1 MVNKAKEFFR
11 YAIVPISLLIIMLL
25 VIPVSK
31 ILNLPSEEE
40 LILKTRNFYLE
51 YGYLVV
57 FIAAIIE
64 GALFINWYLPGSVVI
79 VLGVV
84 FAKEASLNVVL
95 VVAFITL
102 GFLLTT
108 ILNYFLGSFGWYRLF
123 MKLGL
128 RAPVDKARQKME
140 KYGLPVIFG
149 TYFHPNMGALT
160 ATSAGILK
168 LPFVKFFLY
177 SLIALII
184 WNTLWGIAVYF
195 SGTVILKTLSNWTI
209 IFGLTIWIIYLMVR
223 FGRGKNKPTVIIP

>member
-1 MVNKAKEFFR
+1 MNKTKEFFR
-11 YAIVPISLLIIMLL
+11 YAVVPISFFIIMAI

-31 ILNLPSEEE
+31 LLDLPSEDE
-40 LILKTRNFYLE
+40 LISQTRNFYLN

-57 FIAAIIE
+57 FIAAIVE
-64 GALFINWYLPGSVVI
+64 GLLFINWYLPGSVVI

-84 FAKEASLNVVL
+84 FAKDASLNVIL
-95 VVAFITL
+95 VIVFITL
-102 GFLLTT
+102 GFLLTA
-108 ILNYFLGSFGWYRLF
+108 IMNYFLGSFGWHRLF

-128 RAPVDKARQKME
+128 KAPMDRAKLKME

-168 LPFVKFFLY
+168 LPFPRFFFY
-177 SLIALII
+177 SLGALVA

-195 SGTVILKTLSNWTI
+195 LGIVTIKILSPWTI
-209 IFGLTIWIIYLMVR
+209 VAGLAVWIIYLLIR
-223 FGRGKNKPTVIIP
+223 FKQGKSKPTEIVP

>member
-1 MVNKAKEFFR
+1 MA
-11 YAIVPISLLIIMLL
+11 M

-31 ILNLPSEEE
+31 LLDLPSEDE
-40 LILKTRNFYLE
+40 LILITKNFYLN

-84 FAKEASLNVVL
+84 FAKDASLNVIL
-95 VVAFITL
+95 VIAFITL
-102 GFLLTT
+102 GFLLTAVM
-108 ILNYFLGSFGWYRLF
+108 NYFLGSFGWYRLF

-128 RAPVDKARQKME
+128 KAPMDRAKIKME

-149 TYFHPNMGALT
+149 TYFHPNMGALA

-168 LPFVKFFLY
+168 LPFVIFFLY
-177 SLIALII
+177 SLSALVL
-184 WNTLWGIAVYF
+184 WNTLWGVAVYF
-195 SGTVILKTLSNWTI
+195 FGMVIIKTLSPWTI
-209 IFGLTIWIIYLMVR
+209 VTGLAIWIIYLLIR
-223 FGRGKNKPTVIIP
+223 FKQGKSKPTEVIP